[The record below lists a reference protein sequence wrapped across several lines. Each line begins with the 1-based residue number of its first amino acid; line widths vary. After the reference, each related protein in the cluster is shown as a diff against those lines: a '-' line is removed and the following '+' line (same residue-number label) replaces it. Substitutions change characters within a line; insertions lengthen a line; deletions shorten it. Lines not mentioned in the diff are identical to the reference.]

1 MFQDISFKWIVYSS
15 LVEINS
21 LLPTMFNV
29 VSCLHLSIVSLVV
42 LCLDLAHFKDNGSS
56 CRFHFVI
63 TVKRGPTIKRGH
75 LV

>member
-42 LCLDLAHFKDNGSS
+42 LCLDLAHFKDND
-56 CRFHFVI
+56 
-63 TVKRGPTIKRGH
+63 
-75 LV
+75 